1 MTMKCLWVADLN
13 ANVTKDLNLG
23 KLHTSNVVQEK
34 FYQIFNEQISV
45 KVFLV
50 AFGHLNAHRVIVE
63 LLFVNK
69 ESNCIQMK
77 PSLLQKELVFGFL
90 AKQSNFFNFQLK
102 IYVKTLWIFIRKIHS
117 SNAGLFN
124 IVIVSAFPNSK

>member
-1 MTMKCLWVADLN
+1 MTMKCLWVEDLN

-50 AFGHLNAHRVIVE
+50 AFGHLNSKH
-63 LLFVNK
+63 
-69 ESNCIQMK
+69 
-77 PSLLQKELVFGFL
+77 LVL
-90 AKQSNFFNFQLK
+90 
-102 IYVKTLWIFIRKIHS
+102 
-117 SNAGLFN
+117 
-124 IVIVSAFPNSK
+124 